1 MNHAM
6 THLTRPSFLVALI
19 FALSVA
25 AHAQGK
31 NGFVGV
37 WEEIGGTTA
46 KGEPESGNVGMRRI
60 FTADGFY
67 SIAFGRQCAGTQVVE
82 KPLQELTKEQILE
95 RLRCVIAQDGSFT
108 VDGDKL
114 AITRRSAQAPQN
126 VGTKQVLQWKVENGE
141 LSLKILSDTGQ
152 APVGQVTRYKRLT
165 SQKQNN
171 SPFVG
176 AWEEV
181 RSTNAKGEE
190 GHGNEGMRRIFTAEG
205 FYSITFGRQC
215 AGTQVVNIGFQQMT
229 KDQALDR
236 LRCIIAQDG
245 SFTVD
250 GDKLNISRRS
260 DNNPGNVGSKQ
271 VMVWKVENGELSLK
285 IIANNNP
292 ITVGQTT
299 YYKRLR

>member
-1 MNHAM
+1 MRHKSRLLLLSA
-6 THLTRPSFLVALI
+6 VI
-19 FALSVA
+19 FAQGVVA
-25 AHAQGK
+25 QAQNK
-31 NGFVGV
+31 NAFVGV
-37 WEEIGGTTA
+37 WEEVGGTNA
-46 KGEPESGNVGMRRI
+46 KGEAETGNAGMRRI
-60 FTADGFY
+60 FTAEGYY
-67 SIAFGRQCAGTQVVE
+67 SIAFGRQCAGTQVVD
-82 KPLQELTKEQILE
+82 KPLQDLTKEQIFD

-108 VDGDKL
+108 VDGDKIN
-114 AITRRSAQAPQN
+114 ITRRSAQAPQN
-126 VGTKQVLQWKVENGE
+126 VGTKQVMQWKVENGE

-165 SQKQNN
+165 STTKANGA
-171 SPFVG
+171 FVG
-176 AWEEV
+176 VWEEV
-181 RSTNAKGEE
+181 RSTNAKGEV
-190 GHGNEGMRRIFTAEG
+190 GHGNEGMRRIFTADG

-215 AGTQVVNIGFQQMT
+215 AGTQVVNIPFQEMT

-250 GDKLNISRRS
+250 GNKLNISRRS

-271 VMVWKVENGELSLK
+271 VMVWKVENGELSLN

-299 YYKRLR
+299 YYKRLK

>member
-1 MNHAM
+1 MRYKSR
-6 THLTRPSFLVALI
+6 LLLLSSVILALG
-19 FALSVA
+19 LA
-25 AHAQGK
+25 AQAQSK

-37 WEEIGGTTA
+37 WEEVGGTNA
-46 KGEPESGNVGMRRI
+46 KGEPETGNAGMRRI
-60 FTADGFY
+60 FTAEGYY
-67 SIAFGRQCAGTQVVE
+67 SIAFGRQCSGTQVVD
-82 KPLQELTKEQILE
+82 KPLQELTKEQILD

-108 VDGDKL
+108 VDGDKMN
-114 AITRRSAQAPQN
+114 ITRRSAQAPQN
-126 VGTKQVLQWKVENGE
+126 VGTKQTMQWKVENGE

-165 SQKQNN
+165 SQTKA
-171 SPFVG
+171 SGPFVG
-176 AWEEV
+176 VWEEV
-181 RSTNAKGEE
+181 RSTNAKGEV
-190 GHGNEGMRRIFTAEG
+190 GHGNEGMRRIFTADG

-215 AGTQVVNIGFQQMT
+215 AGTQVVNIPFQEMT

-250 GDKLNISRRS
+250 GNKLNISRRS

-271 VMVWKVENGELSLK
+271 VMVWKVENGELSLN

-299 YYKRLR
+299 YYKRLK

>member
-1 MNHAM
+1 MSR
-6 THLTRPSFLVALI
+6 LSRLFLVAAVI
-19 FALSVA
+19 FAPGVA
-25 AHAQGK
+25 AQAQSK
-31 NGFVGV
+31 NAFVGE
-37 WEEIGGTTA
+37 WEEVGGTNA
-46 KGEPESGNVGMRRI
+46 KGEPETGNAGMRRI
-60 FTADGFY
+60 FTTDGFY
-67 SIAFGRQCAGTQVVE
+67 SIAFGRQCAGTQVVD
-82 KPLQELTKEQILE
+82 KPLQELTKEQILD

-114 AITRRSAQAPQN
+114 NITRRSAQAPEN
-126 VGTKQVLQWKVENGE
+126 IGTKQVMQWRVENGE

-165 SQKQNN
+165 SQTKTNG
-171 SPFVG
+171 PFVG
-176 AWEEV
+176 VWEEI
-181 RSTNAKGEE
+181 RSTNAKGEV
-190 GHGNEGMRRIFTAEG
+190 GRGNEGMRRIFTADG

-215 AGTQVVNIGFQQMT
+215 AGTHVLNIPFQQMI

-271 VMVWKVENGELSLK
+271 VIVWKIENGELSLN

-299 YYKRLR
+299 YYKRLK

>member
-1 MNHAM
+1 MRHKSRLLLLSA
-6 THLTRPSFLVALI
+6 VI
-19 FALSVA
+19 FAQGVVA
-25 AHAQGK
+25 QAQNK
-31 NGFVGV
+31 NAFVGV
-37 WEEIGGTTA
+37 WEEVGGTNA
-46 KGEPESGNVGMRRI
+46 KGEAETGNAGMRRI
-60 FTADGFY
+60 FTEGYY
-67 SIAFGRQCAGTQVVE
+67 SIAFGRQCAGTQVVD
-82 KPLQELTKEQILE
+82 KPLQDLTKEQIFD

-108 VDGDKL
+108 VDGDKIN
-114 AITRRSAQAPQN
+114 ITRRSAQAPQN
-126 VGTKQVLQWKVENGE
+126 VGTKQVMQWKVENGE

-165 SQKQNN
+165 STTKANGA
-171 SPFVG
+171 FVG
-176 AWEEV
+176 VWEEV
-181 RSTNAKGEE
+181 RSTNAKGEV
-190 GHGNEGMRRIFTAEG
+190 GHGNEGMRRIFTADG

-215 AGTQVVNIGFQQMT
+215 AGTQVVNIPFQEMT

-250 GDKLNISRRS
+250 GNKLNISRRS

-271 VMVWKVENGELSLK
+271 VMVWKVENGELSLN

-299 YYKRLR
+299 YYKRLK

>member
-1 MNHAM
+1 MCHVNRVVFVIGVIIA
-6 THLTRPSFLVALI
+6 LNIAAQAQSQRAFL
-19 FALSVA
+19 
-25 AHAQGK
+25 
-31 NGFVGV
+31 GV
-37 WEEIGGTTA
+37 WEEVGGTTA
-46 KGEPESGNVGMRRI
+46 KGEPETGNVGMRRI

-67 SIAFGRQCAGTQVVE
+67 SIAFGRQCAGTQVVD
-82 KPLQELTKEQILE
+82 KPLQELMKEQILD

-114 AITRRSAQAPQN
+114 NVTRRSAQAPQN
-126 VGTKQVLQWKVENGE
+126 VGTKQVMQWKVENGE

-165 SQKQNN
+165 SQTQSNG
-171 SPFVG
+171 PFAGV
-176 AWEEV
+176 WEEI

-190 GHGNEGMRRIFTAEG
+190 GHGNEGMRRIFTADG

-229 KDQALDR
+229 KEQVLDR

-250 GDKLNISRRS
+250 GNKLNISRRS

>member
-1 MNHAM
+1 MRHKSRLLLLSA
-6 THLTRPSFLVALI
+6 VI
-19 FALSVA
+19 FAQGVVA
-25 AHAQGK
+25 QAQNK
-31 NGFVGV
+31 NAFVGV
-37 WEEIGGTTA
+37 WEEVGGTNA
-46 KGEPESGNVGMRRI
+46 KGEAETGNAGMRRI
-60 FTADGFY
+60 FTAEGYY
-67 SIAFGRQCAGTQVVE
+67 SIAFGRQCAGTQVVD
-82 KPLQELTKEQILE
+82 KPLQDLTKEQIFD

-108 VDGDKL
+108 VDGDKIN
-114 AITRRSAQAPQN
+114 ITRRSAQAPQN
-126 VGTKQVLQWKVENGE
+126 VGTKQVMQWKVENGE

-165 SQKQNN
+165 STTKTNGA
-171 SPFVG
+171 FVG
-176 AWEEV
+176 VWEEV
-181 RSTNAKGEE
+181 RSTNAKGEV
-190 GHGNEGMRRIFTAEG
+190 GHGNEGMRRIFTADG

-215 AGTQVVNIGFQQMT
+215 AGTQVVNIPFQEMT

-250 GDKLNISRRS
+250 GNKLNISRRS

-271 VMVWKVENGELSLK
+271 VMVWKVENGELSLN

-299 YYKRLR
+299 YYKRLK

>member
-1 MNHAM
+1 MSR
-6 THLTRPSFLVALI
+6 LSRLFLVAAVI
-19 FALSVA
+19 FAPGVA
-25 AHAQGK
+25 AQAQSK
-31 NGFVGV
+31 NAFVGE
-37 WEEIGGTTA
+37 WEEVGGTNA
-46 KGEPESGNVGMRRI
+46 KGEPETGNAGMRRI
-60 FTADGFY
+60 FTTDGFY
-67 SIAFGRQCAGTQVVE
+67 SIAFGRQCAGTQVVD
-82 KPLQELTKEQILE
+82 KPLQELTKEQILD

-114 AITRRSAQAPQN
+114 NITRRSAQAPEN
-126 VGTKQVLQWKVENGE
+126 IGTKQVMQWRVENGE

-165 SQKQNN
+165 SQTKTNG
-171 SPFVG
+171 PFVG
-176 AWEEV
+176 VWEEI
-181 RSTNAKGEE
+181 RSTNAKGEV
-190 GHGNEGMRRIFTAEG
+190 GRGNEGMRRIFTADG

-215 AGTQVVNIGFQQMT
+215 AGTHVVNIPFQQMT

-271 VMVWKVENGELSLK
+271 VIVWKIENGELSLN

-299 YYKRLR
+299 YYKRLK